1 MYGED
6 SAARVITQIE
16 AKNFEHPQVN
26 INQDNNI
33 YIYLTN
39 RCNLRCK
46 HCYMF
51 SGDTE
56 HEYQELKPLKWM
68 NLLKRFR
75 ENGGTGV
82 TFTGGEILV
91 YSGFEE
97 IIKHANKIGLKVTV
111 LTNGIL
117 WSLNKIRELSS
128 FIDEV
133 QISIDGYD
141 EESYYQVR
149 KFYGFEKAVDC
160 AKNFYG
166 CGVRTSIA
174 VTPLYSGI
182 DNFIKNFEPFAKTI
196 LKEYPNLFIK
206 INLELLKG
214 REVNPSRDENK
225 IYKAN
230 LKLLTE
236 KLYPN
241 YYTENFVFNFEN
253 HEIRENCGFGGISIA
268 PDGKVFWCSRI
279 HELKS
284 SVNIFDA
291 EFEYI
296 MQKSREIKEK
306 TSVDNT
312 IGCKDCEIRYICGGG
327 CRLEYK
333 EIINADNHDGEWI
346 YRCPGKDAVYD
357 KMIASNEFFFE
368 Y

>member
-1 MYGED
+1 MHAVLVHNFLLGIFIQHKKFLL
-6 SAARVITQIE
+6 S
-16 AKNFEHPQVN
+16 KNFS
-26 INQDNNI
+26 
-33 YIYLTN
+33 
-39 RCNLRCK
+39 CNKVC
-46 HCYMF
+46 
-51 SGDTE
+51 
-56 HEYQELKPLKWM
+56 
-68 NLLKRFR
+68 
-75 ENGGTGV
+75 V
-82 TFTGGEILV
+82 GE
-91 YSGFEE
+91 S
-97 IIKHANKIGLKVTV
+97 ANCV
-111 LTNGIL
+111 
-117 WSLNKIRELSS
+117 E
-128 FIDEV
+128 
-133 QISIDGYD
+133 
-141 EESYYQVR
+141 
-149 KFYGFEKAVDC
+149 DC